1 MNDTYY
7 RQIIERVNFLNPNN
21 SQLINTA
28 LFLDKFGPIYQPHQ
42 YKNLGEF
49 TTGKKDLKKGISRIP
64 LDMARIKD
72 ADEGADTKKA
82 N

>member
-42 YKNLGEF
+42 YKNLGGEF
-49 TTGKKDLKKGISRIP
+49 KNYTKCTMMPGVYSDYKGNLR
-64 LDMARIKD
+64 K
-72 ADEGADTKKA
+72 
-82 N
+82 